1 MEICFEAQYILE
13 KRAPPSHCWLFRK
26 ALVVNTQVTEI
37 LGSGVQGTSEAV
49 TLTIGFTAARFP
61 EQLVILYYLSASSRL
76 IMNHI

>member
-13 KRAPPSHCWLFRK
+13 KMAPPSHCWLLRK
-26 ALVVNTQVTEI
+26 ALVVNTQVTKVLGPGMEGISEPII
-37 LGSGVQGTSEAV
+37 LRIS
-49 TLTIGFTAARFP
+49 FTAASSL